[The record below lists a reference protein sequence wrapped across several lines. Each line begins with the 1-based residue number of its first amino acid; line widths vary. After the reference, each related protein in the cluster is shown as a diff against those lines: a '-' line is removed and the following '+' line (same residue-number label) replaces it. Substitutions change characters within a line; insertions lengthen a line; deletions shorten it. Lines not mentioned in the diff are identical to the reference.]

1 MGRWGVVQG
10 VEMLGVFMYALSAL
24 GKGLQV
30 LFLK

>member
-10 VEMLGVFMYALSAL
+10 VEMLGVFTYVLSAL